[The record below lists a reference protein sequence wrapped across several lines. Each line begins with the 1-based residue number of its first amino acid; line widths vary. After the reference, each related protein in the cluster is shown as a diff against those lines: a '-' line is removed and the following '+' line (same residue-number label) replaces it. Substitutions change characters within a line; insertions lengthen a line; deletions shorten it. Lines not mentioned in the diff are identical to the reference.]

1 METINRKEL
10 SFIVASELPE
20 IRDEIGHIRSKE
32 NVAGV
37 MQAVVNYMRDMA
49 RGRQIDKIVRR
60 MKLVGWVYGRTDSA
74 IRETI
79 SNVFVRSFNGL
90 RNRCSNWDWTRI
102 QQQMPSNLYSV
113 YAVQNRVLKERV

>member
-1 METINRKEL
+1 METINKKEL

-20 IRDEIGHIRSKE
+20 IRDEISQIRSKE

-49 RGRQIDKIVRR
+49 YGKQIDKIVRCL
-60 MKLVGWVYGRTDSA
+60 KLVGWVYGRTDNT
-74 IRETI
+74 IRDTI

-102 QQQMPSNLYSV
+102 RQQMPSNLYSV
-113 YAVQNRVLKERV
+113 YAVQKRALTERV